1 MSDILWYVKLKCAL
15 FKSVVKFQKTLR
27 TFCSLW
33 KSIFCFIEESFI
45 IFLSHLDAPASFVPL
60 VDFKERPQQW
70 NWIGRN
76 NYLFCYSPFSVHLN
90 SQSLQNEYWI
100 LNMNIPKKI
109 NSFEFIGDA
118 IQCWL
123 KFSSLI
129 VQVPVIDFDCPFYL
143 ESWQMLTSLHLLLGT
158 WLSRVV

>member
-76 NYLFCYSPFSVHLN
+76 NYLLCYSPFSVHLN

-100 LNMNIPKKI
+100 LNMNIPKKNQLLWI
-109 NSFEFIGDA
+109 YWRCYS
-118 IQCWL
+118 
-123 KFSSLI
+123 
-129 VQVPVIDFDCPFYL
+129 V
-143 ESWQMLTSLHLLLGT
+143 LTEVLLLNSSSACDWL
-158 WLSRVV
+158 WLSLLPWKLANVNFITFIAWNLVI